1 MSSPLGS
8 AAEGGAGGGRTS
20 FPPPFTFCSSTC
32 DQGSRRGP
40 GCLPE
45 NPVQFGTVRWSL
57 LGQCGACSSQ
67 SRGLRRAW
75 APSCL
80 EAPKSGCRQNCARS
94 WLLCPRLPSSRMS
107 PRCACSGGPR
117 MVPSPT
123 CACCLSD
130 CGGQRRPRP
139 TRFRPCL
146 LQPRQPGVQRPAP
159 FRPGCVSAVV
169 NEEVEG
175 RTDLHGT
182 QRVQV
187 RESFLKAGSAPRSCK
202 PNSGQWVPS
211 CWGSAPKELAPA
223 SHT

>member
-1 MSSPLGS
+1 MCEPSGSIHQRQEVINSVRSRTPGALPAS
-8 AAEGGAGGGRTS
+8 AATRGGRRPLNCLHLHVVPARVCGRRRGGGGAQAS
-20 FPPPFTFCSSTC
+20 LPFSLSAAARA

-40 GCLPE
+40 GCLLE

-107 PRCACSGGPR
+107 PRCACSGGPC

-146 LQPRQPGVQRPAP
+146 LQPRQPGVQRPGACP
-159 FRPGCVSAVV
+159 QS
-169 NEEVEG
+169 
-175 RTDLHGT
+175 
-182 QRVQV
+182 
-187 RESFLKAGSAPRSCK
+187 
-202 PNSGQWVPS
+202 
-211 CWGSAPKELAPA
+211 
-223 SHT
+223 